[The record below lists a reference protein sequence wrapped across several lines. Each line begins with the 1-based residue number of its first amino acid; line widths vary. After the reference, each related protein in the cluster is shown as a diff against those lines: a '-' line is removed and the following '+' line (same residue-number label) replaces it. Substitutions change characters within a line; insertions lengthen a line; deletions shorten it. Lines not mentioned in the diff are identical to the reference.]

1 MAFDVSALTD
11 YVNEHKMDLIRQQVA
26 SGKLANYATIQDEVR
41 GSTTINLLSSDVVFQ
56 ADNCDRQAS
65 ATTTLTQRTISPGN
79 VLIAEDMCMLDLRSK
94 YTNVMLAS
102 GLNSSHE
109 SNPFE
114 QLYLDEKISKINKE
128 IEIVD
133 WKGDVAGAGN
143 LAMYDGLIKLIDAAG
158 TAVDGNTSATTAATG
173 ITAGASGNVID
184 LMTDMAA
191 AQPADV
197 VDSTDLVLWCGL
209 DTFLKYQKT
218 IADKNLFHYV
228 VDGEFTAEL
237 PLIGFP
243 HIKVVGTVG
252 LSGTDR
258 MFLCENSNIYIGV
271 DLLDEQSTD
280 MRAWYDDNTRLF
292 KYSFAFTRGIN
303 CAFPDRIIEFTLVP

>member
-1 MAFDVSALTD
+1 MSFDVSALTD

-26 SGKLANYATIQDEVR
+26 SGKLAGFANIQDEVR
-41 GSTTINLLSSDVVFQ
+41 GATTINILSSDVTFQ
-56 ADNCDRQAS
+56 ADSCARS
-65 ATTTLTQRTISPGN
+65 ADGTTTLSQRTITPGN
-79 VLIAEDMCMLDLRSK
+79 VLVAEDLCMLDLRSK

-133 WKGDVAGAGN
+133 WRGDTGGAGN
-143 LAMYDGLIKLIDAAG
+143 LTMYDGL
-158 TAVDGNTSATTAATG
+158 V
-173 ITAGASGNVID
+173 D

-197 VDSTDLVLWCGL
+197 VDSTDLTLWCGL

-243 HIKVVGTVG
+243 HIKVVGTIG

-292 KYSFAFTRGIN
+292 KYSFAFTRGVN
-303 CAFPDRIIEFTLVP
+303 CAFPDRIIEFTLV